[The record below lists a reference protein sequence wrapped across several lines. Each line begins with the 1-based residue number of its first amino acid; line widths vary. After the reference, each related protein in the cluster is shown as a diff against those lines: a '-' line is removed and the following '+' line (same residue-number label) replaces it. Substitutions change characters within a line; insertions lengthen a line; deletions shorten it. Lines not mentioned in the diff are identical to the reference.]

1 MSCLLRSAEDEQAE
15 VKPTV
20 ESLSLSMAAAVSACM
35 LGNLI
40 ASVLPPQ
47 FDGSISA
54 QNHPFIGFMFLQ
66 QKCRVHKAQ
75 AKNASKNIKIPTQS
89 PLKGGFLMMF

>member
-1 MSCLLRSAEDEQAE
+1 MSCLLRSAEDEQVEA
-15 VKPTV
+15 KPTV

-40 ASVLPPQ
+40 SSVLPPQ

-54 QNHPFIGFMFLQ
+54 QNHPFIGFMFLKQ
-66 QKCRVHKAQ
+66 NCTVNKAQ
-75 AKNASKNIKIPTQS
+75 AKNAIENIRIPTQ
-89 PLKGGFLMMF
+89 